1 MEHKKLV
8 IPSKK
13 YRGDSMVVSTRL
25 PNELVSN
32 LDKIAEQTG
41 RTRNEIIQTCIE
53 FAVENLEIKE
63 NK

>member
-25 PNELVSN
+25 PNELVN
-32 LDKIAEQTG
+32 KLDKIAEQTG

>member
-8 IPSKK
+8 LPSKK
-13 YRGDSMVVSTRL
+13 SRGDSMVVSTRL
-25 PNELVSN
+25 PNALVSN

-41 RTRNEIIQTCIE
+41 RTRNEIMQMCLE

-63 NK
+63 SN

>member
-1 MEHKKLV
+1 MESKKLV

-25 PNELVSN
+25 PNELVN
-32 LDKIAEQTG
+32 RLDKIAEQTG
-41 RTRNEIIQTCIE
+41 RTRNEIMQMCLE

-63 NK
+63 NN